1 MERFK
6 KAAYIL
12 AIVVLVIGVFAA
24 GVFFGYSQRPAVERV
39 HNLINK
45 DSGKPQSV
53 DFSAF
58 WEAWNAI
65 DSKFVSND
73 GLDTQK
79 RVWGAI
85 EGMVKSLGDPYS
97 VFFPPQEAKMFNED
111 IQGNF
116 GGVGMEIGVRN
127 GVLTVIA
134 PLKDTPAYRAGIKT
148 GDKIVK
154 IDGKSSSDM
163 MADEAVRR
171 IRGKKGTEVKLTLLR
186 EGGDKPLEIKITRD
200 IIKVPSL
207 KTESKKD
214 GIFVISLYLFSANSA
229 NDFRDALREFV
240 SSKKTKLILDL
251 RGNPG
256 GYLSASVDI
265 ASWFLPLGK
274 VVAREKFSDGKEV
287 LYRSKGYDIFKKL
300 PMVILVDKGSASASE
315 ILAGALSEHGVATLV
330 GEKTYGKGSVQELI
344 PITDKTSLKLTIARW
359 LTPNGISISKQGLE
373 PDIKVPYTNKDFKED
388 RDPQMEKAV
397 EILLK
402 K

>member
-6 KAAYIL
+6 KVAYIS
-12 AIVVLVIGVFAA
+12 AISALVIGVFVA
-24 GVFFGYSQRPAVERV
+24 GVFFGYSQRPAIERV

-45 DSGKPQSV
+45 DSVKPDNV
-53 DFSAF
+53 DFSPF
-58 WEAWNAI
+58 WEAWNDV
-65 DSKFVSND
+65 DSKFVSNN

-97 VFFPPQEAKMFNED
+97 VFFPPKEAKIFNED

-134 PLKDTPAYRAGIKT
+134 PLKGTPAYRAGIKT
-148 GDKIVK
+148 GDKIIK
-154 IDGKSSSDM
+154 IDDKSSSNM
-163 MADEAVRR
+163 MADEAVRL
-171 IRGKKGTEVKLTLLR
+171 IRGKKGTKVKLTILR
-186 EGGDKPLEIKITRD
+186 EGEDKPLEIKIIRD
-200 IIKVPSL
+200 TIKVPSL

-240 SSKKTKLILDL
+240 SSKKTKFILDL

-256 GYLSASVDI
+256 GYLNASVDI

-287 LYRSKGYDIFKKL
+287 IYRSKGYDIFKKL
-300 PMVILVDKGSASASE
+300 PMVILVDGGSASASE
-315 ILAGALSEHGVATLV
+315 ILAGALREHGIATLV

-344 PITDKTSLKLTIARW
+344 KITPETSLKLTIARW
-359 LTPNGISISKQGLE
+359 LTPNGKSISKEGLE
-373 PDIKVPYTNKDFKED
+373 PDVKVDFTKED
-388 RDPQMEKAV
+388 FAAGKDPQMEKAI
-397 EILLK
+397 ELLLK